1 MIEFGKTLRT
11 AREAKGLTIADIA
24 NRTHLMSAMV
34 SDLEN
39 ENFSRLPA
47 PIYGR
52 GFIKLYCGVV
62 GLDPKPLIDEF
73 MEIQSG
79 NRQPAIR
86 ERTVTTEEP
95 SAPAPQKEPVPEP
108 VKESDPEPVKK
119 SAPVEPNLF
128 DLLGSGDA
136 AQPEQVT
143 AEEPP
148 AKASFTLFSQPTPA
162 PAEPEPAVPPPVF
175 RELPSEPQAA
185 TPKKEPKFKDSL
197 GPILSRYTSPL
208 RERAAELPRF
218 APAIGRWCVVIG
230 LLALLLWGVVAGIRA
245 LYRATGNRNRGPV
258 APTVVPT
265 ATVRPSAPAAVPAS
279 EQKAPVPAVK
289 TGRKPID
296 VPPLYID

>member
-73 MEIQSG
+73 MEIHSG

-95 SAPAPQKEPVPEP
+95 SVPEP
-108 VKESDPEPVKK
+108 VKEPVPEPVKK

-148 AKASFTLFSQPTPA
+148 TKASFTLFSQPTPA
-162 PAEPEPAVPPPVF
+162 PAEPEPAVPPPIF
-175 RELPSEPQAA
+175 RELPSEPPAA

-230 LLALLLWGVVAGIRA
+230 LLALLLWSVVAGIRA

-258 APTVVPT
+258 APTAVPT
-265 ATVRPSAPAAVPAS
+265 ATVRPSVPAAVPAS
-279 EQKAPVPAVK
+279 EQKAPAPAVK

>member
-86 ERTVTTEEP
+86 ERAVTTEGP
-95 SAPAPQKEPVPEP
+95 SAPEPEKDPVPEP
-108 VKESDPEPVKK
+108 VKEPAPEPVKK

-148 AKASFTLFSQPTPA
+148 ANASFTLFSQPTPQ
-162 PAEPEPAVPPPVF
+162 E
-175 RELPSEPQAA
+175 
-185 TPKKEPKFKDSL
+185 KPKFKDSL

-245 LYRATGNRNRGPV
+245 LYQATGNRNRGPV
-258 APTVVPT
+258 APT
-265 ATVRPSAPAAVPAS
+265 AIPAS
-279 EQKAPVPAVK
+279 EQKAPAPAVK

>member
-73 MEIQSG
+73 MEIHSG

-95 SAPAPQKEPVPEP
+95 SAPEPEKEPVPEP
-108 VKESDPEPVKK
+108 VKKSAPEPVKK

-148 AKASFTLFSQPTPA
+148 TNASFTLFSQPTPQ
-162 PAEPEPAVPPPVF
+162 E
-175 RELPSEPQAA
+175 
-185 TPKKEPKFKDSL
+185 KPKFKDSL

-258 APTVVPT
+258 APTAVPT
-265 ATVRPSAPAAVPAS
+265 ATVHPSAPAAVPAS

>member
-86 ERTVTTEEP
+86 ERAVTTEGP
-95 SAPAPQKEPVPEP
+95 SAPEPEKEPVPEP

-136 AQPEQVT
+136 AQPELVP

-148 AKASFTLFSQPTPA
+148 TNSSFALFTQSTPA
-162 PAEPEPAVPPPVF
+162 PAEPEPAVPPPIF
-175 RELPSEPQAA
+175 RELPSEPPAA
-185 TPKKEPKFKDSL
+185 TPKEKPKFKDSL

-258 APTVVPT
+258 APTAVPT
-265 ATVRPSAPAAVPAS
+265 ATVHPSAPAAVPAS

>member
-73 MEIQSG
+73 MEIHSG

-95 SAPAPQKEPVPEP
+95 SVPEP
-108 VKESDPEPVKK
+108 VKEPVPEPVKK

-148 AKASFTLFSQPTPA
+148 ANASFTLFSQPTHQ
-162 PAEPEPAVPPPVF
+162 E
-175 RELPSEPQAA
+175 
-185 TPKKEPKFKDSL
+185 KPKFKDSL

-258 APTVVPT
+258 APTAVPT
-265 ATVRPSAPAAVPAS
+265 AKVRPSAPAAVPAS
-279 EQKAPVPAVK
+279 EQKAPAPAVK

>member
-73 MEIQSG
+73 MEIHSG

-95 SAPAPQKEPVPEP
+95 SAPEPKKEPVPEP
-108 VKESDPEPVKK
+108 VKEPAPEPVKK

-128 DLLGSGDA
+128 DLLGSDDA
-136 AQPEQVT
+136 AQPELVT

-148 AKASFTLFSQPTPA
+148 TNSSFTLFTQSTPA
-162 PAEPEPAVPPPVF
+162 PAEPEPAVPPPIF
-175 RELPSEPQAA
+175 RELPSEPPAA
-185 TPKKEPKFKDSL
+185 TPQEKPKFKDSL

-258 APTVVPT
+258 APTAVPT
-265 ATVRPSAPAAVPAS
+265 ATVRPSVPAAVPAS
-279 EQKAPVPAVK
+279 EQKAPAPAVK

>member
-95 SAPAPQKEPVPEP
+95 SAPEPKKEPVPEP
-108 VKESDPEPVKK
+108 EKESVPEPVKK

-148 AKASFTLFSQPTPA
+148 ANASFTLFSQPTPA

-185 TPKKEPKFKDSL
+185 TPKEEPKFKDSL

-258 APTVVPT
+258 APT
-265 ATVRPSAPAAVPAS
+265 AVPAS
-279 EQKAPVPAVK
+279 EQKAPAPAVK

>member
-95 SAPAPQKEPVPEP
+95 SAPEPKKEPVPEP
-108 VKESDPEPVKK
+108 EKESVPEPVKK

-162 PAEPEPAVPPPVF
+162 PAGPEPAVPPLVF

-185 TPKKEPKFKDSL
+185 TPKEKPKFKDSL

-230 LLALLLWGVVAGIRA
+230 LLALLLWSVVAGIRA

-258 APTVVPT
+258 APTAVPT
-265 ATVRPSAPAAVPAS
+265 ATVRPSVPAAVPAS
-279 EQKAPVPAVK
+279 EQKAPAPAVK

>member
-95 SAPAPQKEPVPEP
+95 SAPEPEKEPVPEP

-136 AQPEQVT
+136 AQPELVT

-148 AKASFTLFSQPTPA
+148 TNSSFTLFTQSTPA
-162 PAEPEPAVPPPVF
+162 PAEPEPAVPPPIF
-175 RELPSEPQAA
+175 RELPSEPPTA
-185 TPKKEPKFKDSL
+185 TPKEKPKFKDSL

-258 APTVVPT
+258 APTAVPT

-279 EQKAPVPAVK
+279 EQKAPIPAVK

>member
-73 MEIQSG
+73 MEIHSG

-95 SAPAPQKEPVPEP
+95 SAPEP
-108 VKESDPEPVKK
+108 VKEPAPEPVKK

-148 AKASFTLFSQPTPA
+148 TNASFTLFTQSTPA

-175 RELPSEPQAA
+175 RELPSEPPTA
-185 TPKKEPKFKDSL
+185 TPKEKPKFKDSL

-258 APTVVPT
+258 APTAVPT
-265 ATVRPSAPAAVPAS
+265 ATVHPSAPAAVPAS

>member
-73 MEIQSG
+73 MEIHSG

-95 SAPAPQKEPVPEP
+95 SVPEP
-108 VKESDPEPVKK
+108 VTEPVPEPVKK

-136 AQPEQVT
+136 AQTEQVT

-148 AKASFTLFSQPTPA
+148 TNASFTLFSQPTPQ
-162 PAEPEPAVPPPVF
+162 E
-175 RELPSEPQAA
+175 
-185 TPKKEPKFKDSL
+185 KPKFKDSL

-218 APAIGRWCVVIG
+218 APALGRWCVVIG
-230 LLALLLWGVVAGIRA
+230 LLALLLWSVVAGIRA

-258 APTVVPT
+258 APT
-265 ATVRPSAPAAVPAS
+265 AVPAS
-279 EQKAPVPAVK
+279 EQKAPAPAVK

>member
-73 MEIQSG
+73 MEIHSG

-95 SAPAPQKEPVPEP
+95 SAPEPEKVPVREPVMESVPEP
-108 VKESDPEPVKK
+108 VKKPAPGPVKK

-136 AQPEQVT
+136 AQPELVT

-148 AKASFTLFSQPTPA
+148 SKASFTLFSQPTPQ
-162 PAEPEPAVPPPVF
+162 E
-175 RELPSEPQAA
+175 
-185 TPKKEPKFKDSL
+185 KPKFKDSL
-197 GPILSRYTSPL
+197 GPMLSRYTSPL

-258 APTVVPT
+258 APTAVPT
-265 ATVRPSAPAAVPAS
+265 ATVHPSAPAAVPAS

>member
-73 MEIQSG
+73 MEIHSG

-95 SAPAPQKEPVPEP
+95 SVPEP
-108 VKESDPEPVKK
+108 VKEPVPEPVKK

-148 AKASFTLFSQPTPA
+148 TKASFTLFSQPTPA
-162 PAEPEPAVPPPVF
+162 PAEPEPAVPPPIF
-175 RELPSEPQAA
+175 RELPSEPPAA

-258 APTVVPT
+258 APTAVPT
-265 ATVRPSAPAAVPAS
+265 ATVRPSVPAAVPAS
-279 EQKAPVPAVK
+279 EQKAPAPAVK

>member
-73 MEIQSG
+73 MEIHSG

-95 SAPAPQKEPVPEP
+95 SAPEPEKEPVPEP

-148 AKASFTLFSQPTPA
+148 ANASFTLFSQPTPQ
-162 PAEPEPAVPPPVF
+162 E
-175 RELPSEPQAA
+175 
-185 TPKKEPKFKDSL
+185 KPKFKDSL

-230 LLALLLWGVVAGIRA
+230 LLALLLWSVVAGIRA

-258 APTVVPT
+258 APTAVPA
-265 ATVRPSAPAAVPAS
+265 ATVRPSVPAAVPAS
-279 EQKAPVPAVK
+279 EQKAPAPAVK

>member
-95 SAPAPQKEPVPEP
+95 SAPEPEKEPVPEP

-136 AQPEQVT
+136 AQPELVT

-148 AKASFTLFSQPTPA
+148 TNASFTLFSQPTPQ
-162 PAEPEPAVPPPVF
+162 E
-175 RELPSEPQAA
+175 
-185 TPKKEPKFKDSL
+185 KPKFKDSL

-258 APTVVPT
+258 APTAVPT

-279 EQKAPVPAVK
+279 EQKAPAPAVK
-289 TGRKPID
+289 AGRKPID

>member
-73 MEIQSG
+73 MEIHSG

-95 SAPAPQKEPVPEP
+95 SAPEPKKEPVPEP
-108 VKESDPEPVKK
+108 VKEPAPEPVKK

-136 AQPEQVT
+136 AQPELVT

-148 AKASFTLFSQPTPA
+148 TNASFTLFSQPTPA

-185 TPKKEPKFKDSL
+185 TPKEKPKFKNSL

-258 APTVVPT
+258 APT
-265 ATVRPSAPAAVPAS
+265 AVPAS
-279 EQKAPVPAVK
+279 EQKAPAPAVK

>member
-1 MIEFGKTLRT
+1 M
-11 AREAKGLTIADIA
+11 
-24 NRTHLMSAMV
+24 
-34 SDLEN
+34 
-39 ENFSRLPA
+39 
-47 PIYGR
+47 
-52 GFIKLYCGVV
+52 
-62 GLDPKPLIDEF
+62 
-73 MEIQSG
+73 
-79 NRQPAIR
+79 
-86 ERTVTTEEP
+86 
-95 SAPAPQKEPVPEP
+95 
-108 VKESDPEPVKK
+108 KK

-185 TPKKEPKFKDSL
+185 TPKEEPKFKDSL

-258 APTVVPT
+258 APT
-265 ATVRPSAPAAVPAS
+265 ADPAS
-279 EQKAPVPAVK
+279 EQKAPAPAVK

>member
-95 SAPAPQKEPVPEP
+95 SAPEPKKEPVPEP
-108 VKESDPEPVKK
+108 EKESVPEPVKK

-258 APTVVPT
+258 APTAVPT
-265 ATVRPSAPAAVPAS
+265 ATVRPSVPAAVPAS
-279 EQKAPVPAVK
+279 EQKAPAPAVK

>member
-95 SAPAPQKEPVPEP
+95 SAPEPEKEPVPEP

-136 AQPEQVT
+136 AQPELVT

-148 AKASFTLFSQPTPA
+148 TNSSFTLFTQSTPA
-162 PAEPEPAVPPPVF
+162 PAEPEPAVPPPIF
-175 RELPSEPQAA
+175 RELPSEPPAA
-185 TPKKEPKFKDSL
+185 TPQEKPKFKDSL

-245 LYRATGNRNRGPV
+245 LYRATGNRNQGPV
-258 APTVVPT
+258 APTAVPT
-265 ATVRPSAPAAVPAS
+265 ATVRPSVPAAVPAS
-279 EQKAPVPAVK
+279 EQKAPAPAVK

>member
-73 MEIQSG
+73 MEIHSG

-95 SAPAPQKEPVPEP
+95 PAPEPEKEPVPEP
-108 VKESDPEPVKK
+108 VKEPAPEPVKK

-136 AQPEQVT
+136 AQPELVT

-148 AKASFTLFSQPTPA
+148 TNASFTLFSQPTPA

-185 TPKKEPKFKDSL
+185 TPKEKPKFKNSL

-258 APTVVPT
+258 APT
-265 ATVRPSAPAAVPAS
+265 AVPAS
-279 EQKAPVPAVK
+279 EQKAPAPAVK